1 MRKKISI
8 FGSTGS
14 IGLST
19 LKIIDKK
26 NKDFII
32 NILSADKNYKLI
44 CNQIK
49 KYNPKYYVISNY
61 QIYKKVK
68 KKFKNKKTI
77 ILNNFKNII

>member
-26 NKDFII
+26 NKDFKI

-44 CNQIK
+44 CNQIR
-49 KYNPKYYVISNY
+49 KYNPIYYVISNY
-61 QIYKKVK
+61 QIYKKIK

-77 ILNNFKNII
+77 I